1 MLHVSMGLI
10 DKTGEV
16 DANTLSAAAAAI
28 NVQVNRD
35 LAQYWN
41 VSASIS
47 ALSAE
52 GGVPPGLWPVF
63 IVPAIKDAGGFHL
76 TKHNQPYAEVAYGPG
91 WTIAA
96 SHEVCEMLVDP
107 SGNRLQPSLSID
119 LKSSRIVDGAG
130 TFEYLVEV
138 CDPSESP
145 DNAYSIAGVTVSD
158 FYTPHFYDPM
168 AVAGTRYDFTGAI
181 KAPRQVLKGGYF
193 LSIQTSIE
201 EQFEF
206 LQARWINN
214 PSRPRGPG
222 GHDMIVGQNAA
233 AEDGV
238 RQCHLFG
245 SGLQSGTVMAKKQ
258 FVVPTGGAY
267 FFVPSLSAIRTVIA
281 SENAA
286 PSDS

>member
-181 KAPRQVLKGGYF
+181 KAPRQVLKGGY
-193 LSIQTSIE
+193 LSWFNSSINALQQLKWLDGAPKIVTAEGKKYGSSLREFVDSITRTTPKISQTPKTQKALRFSN
-201 EQFEF
+201 QRAEF
-206 LQARWINN
+206 NAKVARKRMELY
-214 PSRPRGPG
+214 PER
-222 GHDMIVGQNAA
+222 
-233 AEDGV
+233 E
-238 RQCHLFG
+238 
-245 SGLQSGTVMAKKQ
+245 
-258 FVVPTGGAY
+258 
-267 FFVPSLSAIRTVIA
+267 
-281 SENAA
+281 
-286 PSDS
+286 